1 MPYELT
7 DKLVVGIS
15 SRTLFDLEKENQI
28 FENEH
33 LEAYIRYQVEN
44 EDDLLKPGTAFPM
57 VKAMLAANT
66 AEKRLFEVIVMF
78 RNSPDT
84 GLRIFN
90 SIGHY
95 GIDITRAA
103 LTGGEPLA
111 PYLAAFN
118 VDLFLSKSKS
128 DVQAA
133 IDAGFAAA
141 LIYDAPEGFEPD
153 SERIRIALDADAV
166 LFAEESEQIYK
177 EKGLDAFFEHERQH
191 ARRLLP
197 EGPFAKFLKT
207 ISTLQRD
214 IEPEK
219 APIRIAIVTARNS
232 PAHERV
238 IRTLREWGVRVDAAF
253 FLGGVSKDAVLKAF
267 RAHMFFDDQEVHL
280 GLASTLVPAGLVP
293 YRTGSPLKGTVEAA
307 KGNEE
312 GISTNSTCEPENCA

>member
-15 SRTLFDLEKENQI
+15 SRTLFDLEKENQV

-33 LEAYIRYQVEN
+33 LEVYIRFQLE
-44 EDDLLKPGTAFPM
+44 
-57 VKAMLAANT
+57 
-66 AEKRLFEVIVMF
+66 
-78 RNSPDT
+78 
-84 GLRIFN
+84 
-90 SIGHY
+90 H
-95 GIDITRAA
+95 
-103 LTGGEPLA
+103 
-111 PYLAAFN
+111 LAAFN
-118 VDLFLSKSKS
+118 IDFFLSKSKS

-133 IDAGFAAA
+133 IDAGFTAA
-141 LIYDAPEGFEPD
+141 LIYDPLEGFEPD

-177 EKGLDAFFEHERQH
+177 EKGLEAFFEHERQH
-191 ARRLLP
+191 ARRPLP

-207 ISTLQRD
+207 ISTLQRG

-219 APIRIAIVTARNS
+219 APIRLAIVTARNS

-253 FLGGVSKDAVLKAF
+253 FLGGTSKEAVLKAF

-293 YRTGSPLKGTVEAA
+293 YRTGSPLRGSAETA
-307 KGNEE
+307 KSNDRRT
-312 GISTNSTCEPENCA
+312 STQIQDIA